1 MHEYAFQVICQVRDL
16 IVVMVLMVMMM
27 VMVMMVMTVMTMV
40 RFLHI
45 FSTRILSAPRGA
57 GDVPTVN
64 LSAPNAATLLS

>member
-1 MHEYAFQVICQVRDL
+1 ML
-16 IVVMVLMVMMM
+16 SMMRVKM
-27 VMVMMVMTVMTMV
+27 MMVMMVMIVMMMMMVRV

-64 LSAPNAATLLS
+64 LSAPNAAT

>member
-1 MHEYAFQVICQVRDL
+1 M
-16 IVVMVLMVMMM
+16 IVMLSMVGVTMMM
-27 VMVMMVMTVMTMV
+27 VMRMMMVKMMMV